1 MASPR
6 NFERTLLGSGALILL
21 TVGTQMPF
29 DRLVRLTDCWAEKHP
44 EVKVFAQTCSGTYTP
59 AHIEHSAFLS
69 REEMERL
76 TTEAALVISHAGM
89 GSILTARRLRKPIVI
104 VPRQHRLNEHRNDHQ
119 IDTARSLEGLIG
131 MHICWQ
137 ESEFDATITS
147 ALQGAQS
154 LVFDRDDGGSSD
166 LSRCLAAWVNAQ

>member
-6 NFERTLLGSGALILL
+6 NVDRALLGSRALILL

-44 EVKVFAQTCSGTYTP
+44 EVEVFAQICNGAYTP
-59 AHIEHSAFLS
+59 ANIKHSAFLS

-76 TTEAALVISHAGM
+76 VAEATLVISHAGM
-89 GSILTARRLRKPIVI
+89 GSILTARQLRKPIVV

-119 IDTARSLEGLIG
+119 IDTARSLEGLVGIYV
-131 MHICWQ
+131 CWR
-137 ESEFDATITS
+137 ESEFDEIVRS
-147 ALQGAQS
+147 ALEGAQR
-154 LVFDRDDGGSSD
+154 LVFDRSDSGTND
-166 LSRCLAAWVNAQ
+166 LSSSLAAWVNAQ